1 MAKMFYTATEAA
13 EKLGKTQADLKGMV
27 RSGELREFRD
37 GDNVNYKV
45 EEIDSLASSM
55 SGSSI
60 AAASASGEIILEPV
74 EDSGID
80 LSGSGSDILSL
91 EELDSGDTS
100 ARTAAGKEGSA
111 GKKKSDSVVPSVGMN
126 VFDDDELDEAVD
138 PLAQTAVT
146 DVGGLGIDG
155 IGSGSG
161 ILDLTKESDDTSLGA
176 ELLDEIYSA
185 DDDETAESAED
196 TRPGL
201 DEAIPEESKEEAFDV
216 AMDDEQAAPA
226 AGPLA
231 AAGASE
237 GGRDAMAIGLTAA
250 MIVAVVVMWFAGL
263 AGAAMVRG
271 VVPSLLQTA
280 YDNLLIYA
288 GGALGLAAIGGGA
301 GFLLARKGSK

>member
-1 MAKMFYTATEAA
+1 
-13 EKLGKTQADLKGMV
+13 
-27 RSGELREFRD
+27 
-37 GDNVNYKV
+37 
-45 EEIDSLASSM
+45 
-55 SGSSI
+55 
-60 AAASASGEIILEPV
+60 
-74 EDSGID
+74 
-80 LSGSGSDILSL
+80 
-91 EELDSGDTS
+91 
-100 ARTAAGKEGSA
+100 
-111 GKKKSDSVVPSVGMN
+111 
-126 VFDDDELDEAVD
+126 
-138 PLAQTAVT
+138 
-146 DVGGLGIDG
+146 GIDG

-280 YDNLLIYA
+280 YDNLLICA
-288 GGALGLAAIGGGA
+288 GGAFGLAAIGGGA